1 MLERWIRVAPGQF
14 KGLEPI
20 WRNKW
25 KWILMGWVSL
35 PQRWL
40 LNLPRCSMNQEGGG
54 TVSSFVSSPLPCIF
68 QALFMLAM
76 VSFAG
81 WELSNSL
88 SYLSVCTVTFYTLLY
103 FTRRSSQCRHL
114 DVISQYFHLTVSKF
128 QILHLGLWSVMN
140 WSPCSA
146 GWEIWNYF
154 FCKNKWF
161 DLFFNSV
168 IDTYNEILSYPFPIF
183 LLQFLS
189 DHHQHIPLSSSCS
202 PFILLMTH

>member
-25 KWILMGWVSL
+25 IWVLMGWVSV

-40 LNLPRCSMNQEGGG
+40 LNLPKVQHESRGWRNSLPHL
-54 TVSSFVSSPLPCIF
+54 FPLPLPCIF
-68 QALFMLAM
+68 QTLFMLAI

-88 SYLSVCTVTFYTLLY
+88 SYLSVCRVTFYTLLY
-103 FTRRSSQCRHL
+103 FTRRSGQCWHL
-114 DVISQYFHLTVSKF
+114 EVISQYFNLTVSKF

-154 FCKNKWF
+154 FVKKNY
-161 DLFFNSV
+161 L
-168 IDTYNEILSYPFPIF
+168 IY
-183 LLQFLS
+183 
-189 DHHQHIPLSSSCS
+189 SSIVS
-202 PFILLMTH
+202 